1 MKEAGFDIGT
11 PLNVR
16 IMSGYLILTAQEPRP
31 ELEEPEVA
39 TTLRQTS
46 KKLSAR
52 QQKQITWFIT
62 VVAGSQKLT
71 GMV

>member
-1 MKEAGFDIGT
+1 
-11 PLNVR
+11 
-16 IMSGYLILTAQEPRP
+16 MSGYLILTAQEPRP